1 MKFSLIICTYMRSAA
16 LLKLLKTISIQS
28 LYPDEILI
36 VDGSRNDLTKEI
48 FEENDFKNVIY
59 FKVSNE
65 ERGLTKQRNFG
76 ISKVR
81 EDTDVVCFLDDD
93 TSLDKE
99 YFKNVINVFK
109 SNKKITGVGG
119 IATNENKWKENT
131 LDYYNPKKYITLE
144 GYHVKLGLR
153 HILRKYLFLGSD
165 QLPSIMPEFS
175 NGISCGYPLTGKS
188 YEVDLLIGM
197 SMSFRKR
204 VVDNI
209 KFSTYFEGYG
219 LYEDADFSLR
229 ALKYGK
235 NVLATS
241 VLLEHRHAAEGRP
254 NQFKYGKMVT
264 RNGWYVWRVKYPK
277 PLFIP
282 RLKWNLIAVVLIL
295 IRFMNVITTNKK
307 KEAFSEAIGRL
318 YGLITLVFHKPKL
331 ED

>member
-1 MKFSLIICTYMRSAA
+1 MKFSLIICTYMRSTA

-48 FEENDFKNVIY
+48 FEQNDFKNVIY

-76 ISKVR
+76 IERVS
-81 EDTDVVCFLDDD
+81 ETMDIVCFLDDD
-93 TSLDKE
+93 TILDKE

-109 SNKKITGVGG
+109 SDNNITGVGG
-119 IATNENKWKENT
+119 IATNENNWNENT
-131 LDYYNPKKYITLE
+131 LGYYNLKKYITLE
-144 GYHVKLGLR
+144 GYHVKLGQRHVLR
-153 HILRKYLFLGSD
+153 NYLGLGSD
-165 QLPSIMPEFS
+165 QLPGMMPEYS
-175 NGISCGYPLTGKS
+175 NGISCGYPLTGKN
-188 YEVDLLIGM
+188 YQVDLLIGM
-197 SMSFRKR
+197 SMSFRKK

-241 VLLEHRHAAEGRP
+241 VLLEHHHAAEGRP

-295 IRFMNVITTNKK
+295 IRFTNVITSNKK
-307 KEAFSEAIGRL
+307 KEAFTEAIGRCF
-318 YGLITLVFHKPKL
+318 GLLSLIFNKPRV
-331 ED
+331 ER